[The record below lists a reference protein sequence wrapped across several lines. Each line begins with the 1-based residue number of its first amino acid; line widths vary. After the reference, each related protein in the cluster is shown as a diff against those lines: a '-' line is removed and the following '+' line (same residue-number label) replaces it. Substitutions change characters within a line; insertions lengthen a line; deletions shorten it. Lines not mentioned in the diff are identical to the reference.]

1 MHDLVHDLAQFVAEE
16 VCCITND
23 DYVTTSFERIHHLSD
38 RRFTWN
44 TKANS
49 IKLYQVKSL
58 RTYILPDCYG
68 DQLSPHMLKC
78 YSLRY
83 LNLSGGDFKTL
94 PESLCKLW
102 NLQIL
107 KLDHCERLQK
117 LPNSLIHLKALQKLS
132 LNGCH
137 RLSSLPTH
145 IGKLTSLRSLTTYVV
160 GKERRFFLG
169 ELRPLKLKGDLHI
182 KHIGRVKSSIDARD
196 ANMSSKQLNQLWLS
210 WDGDEDFELQQN
222 VEEILEVLQPDIQQL
237 QNLSVVGYKGVYFPQ
252 WMSCP
257 SLKKLLVKGCRNF
270 NVLVGFQFLEELSIS
285 ECNEVE
291 GLHETLQHMSFL
303 KELTLENLPNL
314 ESLPDCFGNLPLLHD
329 LTIHYCSK
337 LSCLPKSLSLS
348 SLETLWILGCPELE
362 KRCQKET
369 GEDWTKIAHIPHI
382 EVRPRRWLL

>member
-1 MHDLVHDLAQFVAEE
+1 
-16 VCCITND
+16 
-23 DYVTTSFERIHHLSD
+23 
-38 RRFTWN
+38 
-44 TKANS
+44 
-49 IKLYQVKSL
+49 
-58 RTYILPDCYG
+58 
-68 DQLSPHMLKC
+68 
-78 YSLRY
+78 
-83 LNLSGGDFKTL
+83 
-94 PESLCKLW
+94 
-102 NLQIL
+102 
-107 KLDHCERLQK
+107 
-117 LPNSLIHLKALQKLS
+117 
-132 LNGCH
+132 
-137 RLSSLPTH
+137 
-145 IGKLTSLRSLTTYVV
+145 
-160 GKERRFFLG
+160 
-169 ELRPLKLKGDLHI
+169 
-182 KHIGRVKSSIDARD
+182 
-196 ANMSSKQLNQLWLS
+196 MSSKQLNQLWLS